1 MKPEQIAQIEKIVKD
16 ILQSQVTEIQPSNKN
31 LLVILGATEKPLDN
45 LFQQLNL
52 SMQEGWEVQII
63 LSELATKVID
73 LDPIES
79 LFGKD
84 KIIRE
89 EDLTGIP
96 SIVKSSSVILLPA
109 FSYPMV
115 GKLALKLVD
124 TPCTYLVYHALCQGK
139 QVVAT
144 ADDLIRKEHYLNKKI
159 RPLDE
164 INEEHVNTLSGFGV
178 IWVTEDMIIET
189 IRNADMSN
197 KVFAQTSIISASVI
211 DNIAL
216 NVRELVYTEPTIIT
230 PLARD
235 HAQKRGIK
243 IIRKQ

>member
-16 ILQSQVTEIQPSNKN
+16 ILQSQVNETQPSNKN
-31 LLVILGATEKPLDN
+31 LLVILGATEKPLDI
-45 LFQQLNL
+45 LFQQLDKCT
-52 SMQEGWEVQII
+52 QEGWKLQII

-73 LDPIES
+73 LNSIKS
-79 LFGKD
+79 LFGED
-84 KIIRE
+84 KVISE
-89 EDLTGIP
+89 EELTDIP
-96 SIVKSSSVILLPA
+96 SIVENSSVILLPA

-144 ADDLIRKEHYLNKKI
+144 ADTLLRKKHYSDEKI
-159 RPLDE
+159 QPLDK
-164 INEEHVNTLSGFGV
+164 INENHVNTLSGFGV
-178 IWVTEDMIIET
+178 IWVTGDKIIEA
-189 IRNADMSN
+189 IRDADISY
-197 KVFAQTSIISASVI
+197 KVFTQTSIISASVI
-211 DNIAL
+211 DNLAI

-235 HAQKRGIK
+235 HARKRGIK
-243 IIRKQ
+243 LIHKQ

>member
-1 MKPEQIAQIEKIVKD
+1 MKPEQIAQIEKIVKE

-45 LFQQLNL
+45 LFQQLNQ

-79 LFGKD
+79 LFDKD

-89 EDLTGIP
+89 EDLTDIP
-96 SIVKSSSVILLPA
+96 SIVESSSVILLPA

-139 QVVAT
+139 QVAAT
-144 ADDLIRKEHYLNKKI
+144 ADDLIRKKHYSDKKI
-159 RPLDE
+159 QSLDE
-164 INEEHVNTLSGFGV
+164 INEEHVNILSGFGV

-211 DNIAL
+211 DNLAI